1 VIPIAL
7 CVLAAL
13 WSGASAVLLFHG
25 YLQRRMRLLMWSSIC
40 LAGLTLTNVALVV
53 NVVMLPDVDLRL
65 ARLVPSAIGLACL
78 TYGILWDKGDR
89 NASSSQINHQRR
101 S

>member
-1 VIPIAL
+1 
-7 CVLAAL
+7 
-13 WSGASAVLLFHG
+13 
-25 YLQRRMRLLMWSSIC
+25 MRLLMWSSIC
-40 LAGLTLTNVALVV
+40 LAGLTLANIALVV

-78 TYGILWDKGDR
+78 TYGFLSDNGDR